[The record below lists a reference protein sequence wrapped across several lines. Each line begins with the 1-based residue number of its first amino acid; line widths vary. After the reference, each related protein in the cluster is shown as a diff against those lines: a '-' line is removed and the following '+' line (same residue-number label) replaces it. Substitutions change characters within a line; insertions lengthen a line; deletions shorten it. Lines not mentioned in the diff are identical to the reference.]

1 MKEDIYLDM
10 RLVYVNV
17 DYMQVFLIIKNVG
30 IMIIADVN
38 AKNNWLIKVDMII
51 DLFGILVYV
60 NVSVIN
66 QIT

>member
-1 MKEDIYLDM
+1 MKQDIYLDM

-66 QIT
+66 QII

>member
-1 MKEDIYLDM
+1 MKQDIYLDM

-66 QIT
+66 

>member
-1 MKEDIYLDM
+1 MKQDIYLDM

-38 AKNNWLIKVDMII
+38 AKNNWLIKVDVII

>member
-1 MKEDIYLDM
+1 MKQDIYLDM

-38 AKNNWLIKVDMII
+38 AKNNWLIKVDMTI

-66 QIT
+66 

>member
-1 MKEDIYLDM
+1 MKQDIYLDM
-10 RLVYVNV
+10 RLVYINV

-66 QIT
+66 

>member
-1 MKEDIYLDM
+1 MKQDIYLDM

>member
-1 MKEDIYLDM
+1 MKQDIYLDM

-38 AKNNWLIKVDMII
+38 AKNNWLIKVDVII

-66 QIT
+66 QII